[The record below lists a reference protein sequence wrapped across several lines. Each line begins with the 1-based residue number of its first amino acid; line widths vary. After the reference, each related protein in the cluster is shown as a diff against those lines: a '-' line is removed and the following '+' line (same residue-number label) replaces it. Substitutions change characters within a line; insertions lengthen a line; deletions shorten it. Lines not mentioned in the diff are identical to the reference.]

1 MTKINEKYTEMLLL
15 SLKNQNND
23 TEIIGW
29 LKEQQN
35 ISNLNL
41 QNEIQSTKLQ
51 PVMEEASD
59 PLISLQRKIKTLLV
73 L

>member
-1 MTKINEKYTEMLLL
+1 MLLL

-59 PLISLQRKIKTLLV
+59 PLISLQRKIKTQLV

>member
-1 MTKINEKYTEMLLL
+1 MLVL

-59 PLISLQRKIKTLLV
+59 PLISLQRKIKTQLV
-73 L
+73 LSAKCI

>member
-1 MTKINEKYTEMLLL
+1 MLVL

-59 PLISLQRKIKTLLV
+59 PLISLQRKIKTQLV

>member
-1 MTKINEKYTEMLLL
+1 MLLL

-51 PVMEEASD
+51 PVREEASD
-59 PLISLQRKIKTLLV
+59 PLISLQRKIKTQLV
-73 L
+73 LSAKCI

>member
-1 MTKINEKYTEMLLL
+1 MLVL

-23 TEIIGW
+23 TGIIGW

-59 PLISLQRKIKTLLV
+59 PLISLQRKIKTQLV
-73 L
+73 LSAKCI

>member
-1 MTKINEKYTEMLLL
+1 MLVL

-59 PLISLQRKIKTLLV
+59 PSISLQRKIKTQLV

>member
-1 MTKINEKYTEMLLL
+1 MLLL

-29 LKEQQN
+29 LKEQKN

-41 QNEIQSTKLQ
+41 QN
-51 PVMEEASD
+51 
-59 PLISLQRKIKTLLV
+59 
-73 L
+73 

>member
-1 MTKINEKYTEMLLL
+1 MLLL

-59 PLISLQRKIKTLLV
+59 PLISLQRKIKTQLV
-73 L
+73 LSAKCI